1 MRRIWLIVLI
11 LLLPMGLV
19 SCSGGSEDETSD
31 YLQPFTFY
39 YRTAE
44 IDFSDPEGLIRGEIR
59 DLGDTRWADG
69 DLFALYFEG
78 PESSALTPLFP
89 KGTELIS
96 VSRTGSRFFVY
107 LKQHGNAPAAIDQSI
122 ACACIA
128 KTAFQLEGI
137 TQVHFRTES
146 SGGQVLREQT
156 ISDADILLYD
166 SGESRPTTDLTLYFA
181 DAAGHLLP
189 EKRTLPPTAQ
199 DQQPGYVID
208 QLLQEPQTAGLTSP
222 MPQGSALLDYNVDLG
237 ICSVDF
243 NSDFFNNRPRT
254 EREEQILLFS
264 IVNSLCD
271 LDSVSQVQ
279 FYVEGQRLERYVCM
293 DLTQPF
299 TQDLT
304 IAAPIRE
311 DLNEFE
317 GTLCVP
323 GIGDGLLHSLPVRIR
338 MKGGVTREEALLLE
352 LFTHPEQNT
361 VLNPAYGFP
370 TPLSTTVSAG
380 VCTVDFAGHP
390 LSDLSADNRQ
400 SILRCITATL
410 CSLPDV
416 STVEFTEEG
425 RSVGYDSLAPEASW
439 FVSVEP

>member
-1 MRRIWLIVLI
+1 MRRLWMIVLI
-11 LLLPMGLV
+11 LLLVGLV
-19 SCSGGSEDETSD
+19 SCSGGSGDETSD

-44 IDFSDPEGLIRGEIR
+44 TDFSDPEGLIRGEVR
-59 DLGDTRWADG
+59 DLGDTLWTDR
-69 DLFALYFEG
+69 DLFALYFDG
-78 PESSALTPLFP
+78 PESSDLTPLFP
-89 KGTELIS
+89 KGTELIT
-96 VSRTGSRFFVY
+96 VSRAGTQFFVH
-107 LKQHGNAPAAIDQSI
+107 LRQRGNAPAAIDQSI
-122 ACACIA
+122 AFACVA
-128 KTAFQLEGI
+128 KTAFQLDGI

-156 ISDADILLYD
+156 VSDTDILLYD
-166 SGESRPTTDLTLYFA
+166 SGERRPATDLTLYFA
-181 DAAGHLLP
+181 DSSGHLLP
-189 EKRTLPPTAQ
+189 EKRTLPSISPE
-199 DQQPGYVID
+199 QQPGYVIE
-208 QLLQEPQTAGLTSP
+208 QLLREPQTAGLTSP
-222 MPQGSALLDYNVDLG
+222 LPQGSALLDYNVDLG

-254 EREEQILLFS
+254 EREELILLFS

-271 LDSVSQVQ
+271 LDSVNQVQ
-279 FYVEGQRLERYVCM
+279 FYVEGQRLDRYVCM

-299 TQDLT
+299 TEDLT
-304 IAAPIRE
+304 IVAPIRE

-338 MKGGVTREEALLLE
+338 MKGSITREEALLLE
-352 LFTHPEQNT
+352 LFTHAEQNT

-370 TPLSTTVSAG
+370 TPLSVTVSAG
-380 VCTVDFAGHP
+380 VCTIDFAGNP
-390 LSDLSADNRQ
+390 LSVLSPYNRQ

-416 STVEFTEEG
+416 SSVGFTAEG
-425 RSVGYDSLAPEASW
+425 RSIGYDSLSPETSW
-439 FVSVEP
+439 FVSAEP